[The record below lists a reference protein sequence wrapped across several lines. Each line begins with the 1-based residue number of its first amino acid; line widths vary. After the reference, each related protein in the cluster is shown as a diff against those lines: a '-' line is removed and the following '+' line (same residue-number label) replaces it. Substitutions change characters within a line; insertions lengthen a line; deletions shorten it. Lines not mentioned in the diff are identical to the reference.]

1 MSAADTGNKGAGGPD
16 KITIA
21 AFAMMTIVAGAN
33 AVAVRFSNFELPP
46 FWGAT
51 LRFASAAA
59 IFWGI
64 ALATRAVMP
73 RGRAFWGAVIYGALA
88 FGTSYAFLYW
98 GLVYVQAGVA
108 QISLA
113 LAPLMTFFFA
123 IAHGLERFR
132 MRGLLGGLI
141 ATAGIALAFSDQLGT
156 ASSILPLLALVA
168 AAACTAESG
177 VVAKHFPRTH
187 PAVANAIGM
196 TTGALMLFTLSLI
209 VGETWKLP
217 QRTETWI
224 AYSYLVVMGTVV
236 VFGLFLFI
244 LKRWSVSAT
253 SYSLVIMP
261 FVTVA
266 IGAWLAKESISPLFA
281 LGGAL
286 VLLGVWV
293 GALAPSSSR
302 RTEPEPVPAPTSSVG

>member
-1 MSAADTGNKGAGGPD
+1 
-16 KITIA
+16 
-21 AFAMMTIVAGAN
+21 
-33 AVAVRFSNFELPP
+33 VRFSNFELPP

-51 LRFASAAA
+51 LRFAGAAA
-59 IFWGI
+59 IFWVI
-64 ALATRAVMP
+64 VLATRSAMP
-73 RGRAFWGAVIYGALA
+73 KGRAFWGAVIYGALA

-132 MRGLLGGLI
+132 VRGLLGGLI
-141 ATAGIALAFSDQLGT
+141 ATAGIALAFSDQLGD

-196 TTGALMLFTLSLI
+196 TVGALILFTLSLI

-224 AYSYLVVMGTVV
+224 AYAYLVVMGSVV
-236 VFGLFLFI
+236 VFGLFLFV

-293 GALAPSSSR
+293 GALAPSPKRNGESEPATAPA
-302 RTEPEPVPAPTSSVG
+302 RTAAES